1 MAMFA
6 THAKPRALSLPAL
19 EAPQPSRDRRPH
31 AMTHLSGCVEVTGYG
46 EGGLSLARL
55 ERGKYLAVV
64 TIFLLATL
72 LHTLP

>member
-6 THAKPRALSLPAL
+6 THATSRALSLPTL
-19 EAPQPSRDRRPH
+19 EIPQPGRTGRPD
-31 AMTHLSGCVEVTGYG
+31 AMRQLSGCVEITGYG
-46 EGGLSLARL
+46 EGCLSLARL